1 VDLAIFVDIGFHLS
15 FFFATGIVIFNIFV
29 VFLSGVAVGWVR
41 YPEIYNKYDNVL
53 LEYETALKIKELTQ
67 DKDYIVPLHVGSNS
81 KDGVLTKFTDFAS
94 TLYPDSIGPIAARE
108 VPKPPPVPH
117 CNKCDKECHEQA
129 ANTWRKFVSFEY
141 VSNKM
146 N

>member
-1 VDLAIFVDIGFHLS
+1 VDLAIFVDKGFHLTVLY
-15 FFFATGIVIFNIFV
+15 ATGLGNSKQ
-29 VFLSGVAVGWVR
+29 FLAVMSRDALAMVR
-41 YPEIYNKYDNVL
+41 DPARDHKYDNVL